1 MLEPMPRKHDPFREV
16 RQRERDGERV
26 LVEIG
31 PFTALMLIAALQTA
45 HSVPLFRHRGRELYW
60 QVVAQLSPALPDD
73 PEIREL
79 LRQGEP
85 PEWRT
90 DY

>member
-1 MLEPMPRKHDPFREV
+1 MPAESDPLAEI

-45 HSVPLFRHRGRELYW
+45 HEFPLFRRYGRELYW
-60 QVVAQLSPALPDD
+60 QVVAQLTPALPDD
-73 PEIREL
+73 PKIREL
-79 LRQGEP
+79 ISQGEP
-85 PEWRT
+85 PHWRT